1 MSGGVWRRVRVRP
14 LEGDVE
20 DCWMCKFQANPPDQN
35 YAFTV
40 YNPLSNSMWTET
52 LAMPHQQ
59 ILERFKSWNS
69 FNDDLSVEEILDLM
83 TQAFDKPDLVL
94 KAGPMEARGGD
105 SVRTFTLETNIR
117 TTAVL
122 KWTHTAQKALDSE
135 ALKGFWGEILQI
147 LALNRQLTSEIEA
160 KDEELKDHVEG
171 GSVLTRKSLKTPKFD
186 LETSC
191 KKAMAAQ
198 GSDGDPLDLI
208 EESSE
213 VIARLTSAKK
223 ELATS
228 LDKKKSPAKRSA
240 GEGEVG
246 GKASPQKPSI
256 ASKLVKANPVINPS
270 NGAAKKPKPR
280 FL

>member
-1 MSGGVWRRVRVRP
+1 
-14 LEGDVE
+14 
-20 DCWMCKFQANPPDQN
+20 MCKFQANPSDQN
-35 YAFTV
+35 YTFTV
-40 YNPLSNSMWTET
+40 FNPQSNSMWTET
-52 LAMPHQQ
+52 LAMSPQQ

-69 FNDDLSVEEILDLM
+69 FNDDLSVEEILDIM
-83 TQAFDKPDLVL
+83 TQAFDKPHLVL
-94 KAGPMEARGGD
+94 KAGPIDEAREGGD
-105 SVRTFTLETNIR
+105 SSVRNFTLETKIG
-117 TTAVL
+117 TSAVL

-160 KDEELKDHVEG
+160 KDEELQDHVEG
-171 GSVLTRKSLKTPKFD
+171 GSTLTRKSLKTPKFD

-198 GSDGDPLDLI
+198 GSDGDPLDMI
-208 EESSE
+208 EASSE

-240 GEGEVG
+240 EGDVV

-270 NGAAKKPKPR
+270 NNGAAKKPKPR